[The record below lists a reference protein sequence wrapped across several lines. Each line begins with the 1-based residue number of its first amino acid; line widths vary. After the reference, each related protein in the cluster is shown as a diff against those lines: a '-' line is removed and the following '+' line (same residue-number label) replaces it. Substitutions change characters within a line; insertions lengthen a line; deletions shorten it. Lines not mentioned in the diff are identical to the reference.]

1 MKQQMW
7 KSVKVFCEIYSR
19 CTFSNPCPTW
29 LASILSSVLC
39 CVQQV
44 FKPGHTVMRNCV
56 PWVGE
61 LPKRA
66 ACEASGSSINMTLI
80 WSFIRFP
87 PPSLP
92 QLSSFPSLQGRP
104 VPQAQQS
111 VWMNVTSLW
120 HSGGIDQLWSC
131 KDLHDFRFRTSF
143 RGWSSYCL
151 HFKHKCKTFRSSQHN
166 IWYMEVT
173 GVFLGFLGV
182 TYFSLIV
189 TCLYFLCVW

>member
-44 FKPGHTVMRNCV
+44 FKPGHSVMRNWV

-80 WSFIRFP
+80 WSFIRFL
-87 PPSLP
+87 PSSAFFTAAF
-92 QLSSFPSLQGRP
+92 QLSEFAGKDCASGTTISLNECDLSVAQWGHWSTLILQGFAWFSISHKLQRMIIIL
-104 VPQAQQS
+104 QT
-111 VWMNVTSLW
+111 NVRLSARASITY
-120 HSGGIDQLWSC
+120 D
-131 KDLHDFRFRTSF
+131 
-143 RGWSSYCL
+143 
-151 HFKHKCKTFRSSQHN
+151 
-166 IWYMEVT
+166 IWKWLE
-173 GVFLGFLGV
+173 
-182 TYFSLIV
+182 YF
-189 TCLYFLCVW
+189 

>member
-39 CVQQV
+39 FVQQV

-66 ACEASGSSINMTLI
+66 ACEWLEHKHDFNLVIHPISSLL
-80 WSFIRFP
+80 R
-87 PPSLP
+87 L
-92 QLSSFPSLQGRP
+92 LYRSFPAFRVCREGLCLRHNNQSEWMWPLCGTVGALINFDLARICMIFDFA
-104 VPQAQQS
+104 QAS
-111 VWMNVTSLW
+111 EDDHHIASISNTNVRISARASITY
-120 HSGGIDQLWSC
+120 D
-131 KDLHDFRFRTSF
+131 
-143 RGWSSYCL
+143 
-151 HFKHKCKTFRSSQHN
+151 
-166 IWYMEVT
+166 IWKWLE
-173 GVFLGFLGV
+173 
-182 TYFSLIV
+182 YF
-189 TCLYFLCVW
+189 

>member
-19 CTFSNPCPTW
+19 CTFSNPCPAW

-131 KDLHDFRFRTSF
+131 KDLHDFDFAQASEDD
-143 RGWSSYCL
+143 
-151 HFKHKCKTFRSSQHN
+151 HHIANKCKTFRSSRHN

>member
-1 MKQQMW
+1 MLGVKGLIFWSNWNPNILREQEILWRHITNITCGMKQQMW

-29 LASILSSVLC
+29 LASILC

-44 FKPGHTVMRNCV
+44 FKPGHKVMRHCV

-143 RGWSSYCL
+143 RGWSSYC
-151 HFKHKCKTFRSSQHN
+151 KQ
-166 IWYMEVT
+166 M
-173 GVFLGFLGV
+173 
-182 TYFSLIV
+182 
-189 TCLYFLCVW
+189 